1 MLRDITA
8 IPAGIVMKVVP
19 LVVKDEKLTYKGG
32 GGVGVPLA
40 QVKRA
45 ERLVSVNGALKIVLA
60 KDVKSLGA
68 K

>member
-1 MLRDITA
+1 
-8 IPAGIVMKVVP
+8 
-19 LVVKDEKLTYKGG
+19 
-32 GGVGVPLA
+32 VGVPLA